1 MVVVWQVTG
10 EAQEDVL
17 NGEITES
24 GRLAVQGEVNQDLI
38 HQLQWGV
45 MARHGMFDPNLIDRE
60 LIETLDDLIATSHAI
75 FVKDGTLCAMGDAPV
90 DGDADIYAAWSKSIT
105 LVGNVVLTYRQ
116 KMPDGCPS
124 AYYGAAPAEL
134 LEKAKGSWAIGGHIG
149 NALVQGACLV
159 VDPAL
164 QFVLCG
170 GGEFVPLEGWDDPDL
185 PPVIPD
191 LVVLV
196 FISALRRVV
205 VSIGGIVKKA
215 VIPEHLWPSEKVNP
229 IVCLCTENFN
239 GFEELE
245 SADMPLSVTALS
257 GNDVLLDEM
266 IGTIL
271 GQNGCPRPALAES
284 DVLAD
289 EQMAVARAAA
299 MVDEIGAAVDDKD
312 ERTRDAR
319 QAVGDFQS
327 TLAKLDQLLEDD
339 SDDSDC

>member
-38 HQLQWGV
+38 CQLHGV
-45 MARHGMFDPNLIDRE
+45 GDPNLIDRE
-60 LIETLDDLIATSHAI
+60 LIETLDDLIATSHAV
-75 FVKDGTLCAMGDAPV
+75 FVKDGTLCAVGDAPV
-90 DGDADIYAAWSKSIT
+90 DGDADIYAAWNKSIT

-124 AYYGAAPAEL
+124 AYYGAAPTEL
-134 LEKAKGSWAIGGHIG
+134 LEKAEGSWAIGGHIG

-170 GGEFVPLEGWDDPDL
+170 GGEFVPLEVWDDTDL
-185 PPVIPD
+185 PSVTPD

-196 FISALRRVV
+196 FISALRIVL
-205 VSIGGIVKKA
+205 VSISGTAKKA
-215 VIPEHLWPSEKVNP
+215 VIPEHLWPSEKVTP
-229 IVCLCTENFN
+229 IVCLCTEIFN

-245 SADMPLSVTALS
+245 STDLPLSVTALS
-257 GNDVLLDEM
+257 GNDVLLDAM

-271 GQNGCPRPALAES
+271 GQNGCLRPALVEN

-299 MVDEIGAAVDDKD
+299 MVDEIGAAVDDED
-312 ERTRDAR
+312 ERTRVAK

-339 SDDSDC
+339 SDDSDY